1 MLVCAPHAN
10 QFIDAVVISTH
21 LPRKIYYIGAASS
34 FRKYKVVGFF
44 MKLMASII
52 PVERQ
57 QDVKKALSGT
67 MTVRD
72 DHILVMVLS
81 SLYLRE
87 EILILL
93 QKWRWEDRFKSTTV
107 PTWLEAFLA
116 TQTSSLTCPSR
127 SKTPL
132 TKTSI
137 ILEL

>member
-1 MLVCAPHAN
+1 M
-10 QFIDAVVISTH
+10 
-21 LPRKIYYIGAASS
+21 
-34 FRKYKVVGFF
+34 VGFF

-87 EILILL
+87 RILILL
-93 QKWRWEDRFKSTTV
+93 QK
-107 PTWLEAFLA
+107 
-116 TQTSSLTCPSR
+116 
-127 SKTPL
+127 
-132 TKTSI
+132 
-137 ILEL
+137 

>member
-116 TQTSSLTCPSR
+116 TQTSSLIYPSR
-127 SKTPL
+127 NKTPL